1 MIDQNARF
9 FKRRKRRAWGVGGQL
24 SESDGDG
31 GDDPDG
37 PDDRGD
43 GPPGGGPPG
52 GGPPGGGPPCVKL
65 LAGVPRRLRRKHVRR
80 ARAFLDWQRRGGGDR
95 DPPDGPTPL
104 TPAIRR
110 KSVPA
115 SAEIEPKRPRR
126 ATGEAGLKWR
136 PRPANDDVDA
146 PTKKKRDVC
155 PAGTFTGGADANE
168 GPRPRRDDRRAQ
180 WEADGGEPGR
190 VALPWVTTERG
201 DAGGEGGEASVPAL
215 KKATRDA
222 VTGAVAKRPQRLRPL
237 RPPSYDLPRYT
248 GDLLRTKATSGRALR
263 VARATRR
270 VWRRGRGD
278 EVPH

>member
-1 MIDQNARF
+1 MIDKNARF

-31 GDDPDG
+31 GDDPDD

-65 LAGVPRRLRRKHVRR
+65 LAGVPRRLRRKHVWR

-115 SAEIEPKRPRR
+115 SAEIEPKKPRR
-126 ATGEAGLKWR
+126 ATSEAGSKWR
-136 PRPANDDVDA
+136 PRPANDDDDG

-155 PAGTFTGGADANE
+155 PAGTFVCGAEASE
-168 GPRPRRDDRRAQ
+168 GPRPKRDNKRTQ
-180 WEADGGEPGR
+180 WETDGGGSGR
-190 VALPWVTTERG
+190 VALPWLTT
-201 DAGGEGGEASVPAL
+201 
-215 KKATRDA
+215 
-222 VTGAVAKRPQRLRPL
+222 
-237 RPPSYDLPRYT
+237 
-248 GDLLRTKATSGRALR
+248 
-263 VARATRR
+263 
-270 VWRRGRGD
+270 GRGD
-278 EVPH
+278 DVGGDQRPGPQKSQKGRSDWSGRQAAAAYWRHPQAPQKNSHACHGREKAGRGDTVTE